1 MRVAVAIPT
10 ITPQGAERA
19 TALAN
24 EISLMDDFLVV
35 VIDNGGHVKNTH
47 GWLRWGPH
55 LSVAA
60 SWNTALRTNLDVSTV
75 VLLNDDVVVTPGGL
89 RELALASELSRQRFL
104 NGRGPLELVAAEP
117 HAFACF
123 AMHPDLV
130 AAVGYFDEEFVPAY
144 YEDTDYLI
152 RMGRAGVKLRTID
165 IGLRH
170 DAPGTSSREL
180 GRDWTET
187 AKNSRAYFLRK
198 WGSKRY
204 PYIHPFNKAPT

>member
-10 ITPQGAERA
+10 ITAQGAERA

-24 EISLMDDFLVV
+24 ELSQMVDFLVV

-47 GWLRWGPH
+47 GWLRWGPEP
-55 LSVAA
+55 SVAA
-60 SWNTALRTNLDVSTV
+60 SWNAVLRTNLDVSTV
-75 VLLNDDVVVTPGGL
+75 ELLNDDAVVTPGGL
-89 RELALASELSRQRFL
+89 RELALESELSRQRFL
-104 NGRGPLELVAAEP
+104 NGRGPLELVAARP

-152 RMGRAGVKLRTID
+152 RMERAGVPLRIVD

-170 DAPGTSSREL
+170 DEPGTSSREL
-180 GRDWTET
+180 GCDWTVT
-187 AKNSRAYFLRK
+187 AKNSRAYFRKK

-204 PYIHPFNKAPT
+204 PYAHPFNKAPT